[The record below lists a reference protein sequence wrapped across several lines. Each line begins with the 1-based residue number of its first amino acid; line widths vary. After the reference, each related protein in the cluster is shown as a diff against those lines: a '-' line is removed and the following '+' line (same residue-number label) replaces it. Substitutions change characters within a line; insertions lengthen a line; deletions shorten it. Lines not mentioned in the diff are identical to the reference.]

1 MEETTEYKN
10 LSYYEKKLEYAVGVL
25 EIVSVLMNT
34 NDEILKKENL
44 SHLNR
49 ILPKAI
55 EELKTKP

>member
-1 MEETTEYKN
+1 
-10 LSYYEKKLEYAVGVL
+10 
-25 EIVSVLMNT
+25 MNT

>member
-34 NDEILKKENL
+34 NDESLKKEHL

-49 ILPKAI
+49 LLPKAI

>member
-55 EELKTKP
+55 EELKTRP

>member
-34 NDEILKKENL
+34 NDESLKKENL